1 MAGWVRWGD
10 PIMPNSAKREQV
22 MAALGKRARRRKVV
36 AALGVLLVVAGLAL
50 VGVRAH
56 ALATEFPNPSR
67 EVFQA
72 GEQVPYPAYDEVS
85 LRVAPAQFLT
95 DDEVRE
101 LCPDTYKQNAQQD
114 GRYRMVRVDVT
125 VRNDG
130 EREIELFDLRSSAL
144 VLGQTYG
151 NQSFMPAE
159 YEAFPD
165 IDYAKL
171 AAGSEVTLP
180 LLYVI
185 WDYTLPAEMWD
196 TLDQMPLSLQ
206 VTTWPSLLT
215 VAVGKA

>member
-1 MAGWVRWGD
+1 MK
-10 PIMPNSAKREQV
+10 PNSAKREQV
-22 MAALGKRARRRKVV
+22 MAALGKRARRCKI
-36 AALGVLLVVAGLAL
+36 AATLGALLVVAGLAF

-56 ALATEFPNPSR
+56 ALTTEFPNPPR

-72 GEQVPYPAYDEVS
+72 GESVPYPAYDGVS
-85 LRVAPAQFLT
+85 LQVAPAQILT

-130 EREIELFDLRSSAL
+130 EQDIELFDLRSSTL
-144 VLGQTYG
+144 VLGVTYG

-159 YEAFPD
+159 SEAFPD
-165 IDYAKL
+165 IDYSRL

-185 WDYTLPAEMWD
+185 WDYTLPAEAWD
-196 TLDQMPLSLQ
+196 ALDQTSLSLQ
-206 VTTWPSLLT
+206 VSTWPRLLT
-215 VAVGKA
+215 VAVREA